1 MVVSVP
7 IICKSPSVCCTPR
20 DLYRYRPKTQ
30 DGEEPSHFAAAAA
43 ADRPQM
49 PPKATTDRACANSV
63 VLLCICW
70 PAPRICSSTMMH
82 AISVTAS
89 FSDCLC
95 MHRLYRRAQAGE
107 DSEKRKGHSWCV
119 LLIICAAL
127 LMITAMMTPLCLLR
141 DNDEYTIYLLSVPS
155 PTTPVPTLKYSTS
168 MHAITVTRS
177 FSNCRSLYG
186 MCRRAQA

>member
-1 MVVSVP
+1 
-7 IICKSPSVCCTPR
+7 
-20 DLYRYRPKTQ
+20 
-30 DGEEPSHFAAAAA
+30 
-43 ADRPQM
+43 M
-49 PPKATTDRACANSV
+49 PPKATKDRACANSSV
-63 VLLCICW
+63 VLLCVCW
-70 PAPRICSSTMMH
+70 PVRCNAGSCDASCSSTTMH
-82 AISVTAS
+82 AISLTAS